1 MLYFDEDSDARF
13 FMPEAGTMTT
23 GDLDAMLANLGQTKI
38 GCLIVGVN
46 GQMSNFRS
54 KFVESYLDRFDPAGG
69 ITQSAMR
76 GSREKWAF
84 RRVANMAVME
94 RQGVDTNAYLLEGA
108 RKLGREAWIDVRMN
122 DIHDGHD
129 ENAPIHASLWREH
142 PELRIPGALPGAN
155 GYDFSQQ
162 TIRDMMVNYIAE
174 ANDKYRPGNVILDW
188 MRWPSFLPRGREE
201 ELSGLLTDVVRRVRG
216 RVGHPVACKVP
227 ITPETALGIGLDVK
241 SWVEEG
247 LISHLFL
254 GTLTVSPDFDVPVE
268 RWKEIVGDIPVVVT
282 LYSSWESGF
291 NDSRTFT
298 VEDARGLA
306 AAAYWRGADGIQIF
320 NFFKYLRGDIPDDLI
335 LRGQDPVPQRENQRI
350 GRRLFNELHDP
361 EALYSLPRRI
371 YPGWNDSEIHI
382 GDINEICRV
391 AGYLDKWRQTHNDPE
406 GMMPR
411 DTPCVWKLWTA
422 KVPPH
427 DAWLVTDAEGPV
439 KVNGHEV
446 RVGGT
451 FGIPSQTNQRDRK
464 SLKWKVLGPD
474 PVRIPKEW
482 LKDGV
487 TLVETS
493 GHVST
498 LCIDL

>member
-188 MRWPSFLPRGREE
+188 MRWPSFLPRG
-201 ELSGLLTDVVRRVRG
+201 
-216 RVGHPVACKVP
+216 
-227 ITPETALGIGLDVK
+227 
-241 SWVEEG
+241 
-247 LISHLFL
+247 
-254 GTLTVSPDFDVPVE
+254 
-268 RWKEIVGDIPVVVT
+268 
-282 LYSSWESGF
+282 
-291 NDSRTFT
+291 
-298 VEDARGLA
+298 
-306 AAAYWRGADGIQIF
+306 
-320 NFFKYLRGDIPDDLI
+320 
-335 LRGQDPVPQRENQRI
+335 
-350 GRRLFNELHDP
+350 
-361 EALYSLPRRI
+361 
-371 YPGWNDSEIHI
+371 
-382 GDINEICRV
+382 
-391 AGYLDKWRQTHNDPE
+391 
-406 GMMPR
+406 
-411 DTPCVWKLWTA
+411 
-422 KVPPH
+422 
-427 DAWLVTDAEGPV
+427 
-439 KVNGHEV
+439 
-446 RVGGT
+446 
-451 FGIPSQTNQRDRK
+451 
-464 SLKWKVLGPD
+464 
-474 PVRIPKEW
+474 
-482 LKDGV
+482 
-487 TLVETS
+487 
-493 GHVST
+493 
-498 LCIDL
+498 